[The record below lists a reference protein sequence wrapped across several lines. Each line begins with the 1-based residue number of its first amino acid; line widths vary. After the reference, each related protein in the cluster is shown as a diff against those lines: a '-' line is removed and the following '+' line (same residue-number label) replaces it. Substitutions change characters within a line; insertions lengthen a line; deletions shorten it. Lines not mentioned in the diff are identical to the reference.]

1 MMSKNTLST
10 LDFLLYT
17 DNMTIQFDEEKQD
30 KQVEGLKIKEEE
42 NLAQMLSA
50 KYNVDYVDLSGITIN
65 TDALRLIPE
74 ERARDSKTAAFKM
87 TGKLLSVAV
96 QSPQKD
102 DVKQII
108 KELEEKGF
116 KVSTYMVSMQ
126 SLEKAWGRYKDLS
139 FAMAT
144 KAGSLDISDEEIQDL
159 ISKVKTIHDIQT
171 LVDDTV
177 QIKRVYRISKII
189 GIMMAGAIALKASDI
204 HIEPEEKDTRLR
216 YRLDGVLVD
225 IITFDHETYNLILSR
240 IKLLSGLKLN
250 IKQNAQDGR
259 FEVIIALKEIEV
271 RTSLLPGSYGESI
284 VMRILN
290 PESIAAP
297 LEELGIPPKLMKIF
311 EHEMAKPNGLI
322 LTTGPTGSGKTT
334 TLYAFVKKIY
344 EPGTKIVTIEDP
356 IEYHLAGIVQT
367 QVEAAKG
374 YTFAAGLRS
383 TLRQDP
389 DVILVGEIRDSE
401 TAEIAIH
408 AALTGHLVFS
418 TLHTNNASGVF
429 PRLIDLGI
437 NPKIMTSAI
446 SIAIAQRLIRRVCS
460 SCAIKIPIP
469 EERRKVID
477 FHVAN
482 IRRKGEDV
490 LQTTEIYTA
499 SEHGCELCN
508 GTGYKGRVA
517 IYEAI
522 LIDKQIEEVV
532 YSNPSAREVEKAAD
546 HQNILL
552 LAEDGIQK
560 VLNAVTTIDEL
571 ERVVDLTPD
580 SDQFVSEKTKE
591 A

>member
-1 MMSKNTLST
+1 MSV
-10 LDFLLYT
+10 
-17 DNMTIQFDEEKQD
+17 QFDEEKQIQHID
-30 KQVEGLKIKEEE
+30 ILRKKEEE
-42 NLAQMLSA
+42 DLAQILSH
-50 KYNVDYVDLSGITIN
+50 KYGVDYADLSGITIN

-74 ERARDSKTAAFKM
+74 EVARANQMAVFKM
-87 TGKLLSVAV
+87 TGKLISVAV
-96 QSPQKD
+96 HSPNKPESIA
-102 DVKQII
+102 VI

-116 KVSTYMVSMQ
+116 KVTIYMVSMQ

-144 KAGSLDISDEEIQDL
+144 HAGSLDISNEEIQEM
-159 ISKVKTIHDIQT
+159 IGKVKSINDIHNLI
-171 LVDDTV
+171 DDTIN
-177 QIKRVYRISKII
+177 IKRVYRISKII
-189 GIMMAGAIALKASDI
+189 GIVMAGSISLNASDI
-204 HIEPEEKDTRLR
+204 HIEPEEDATRLR

-225 IITFDHETYNLILSR
+225 IESFDHDTYDLMLSR
-240 IKLLSGLKLN
+240 LKLLSGLKLN
-250 IKQNAQDGR
+250 IKENSQDGR
-259 FEVIIALKEIEV
+259 FSVVVSDKEIEI
-271 RTSLLPGSYGESI
+271 RTSVLPGAYGESI
-284 VMRILN
+284 VMRVLN
-290 PESIAAP
+290 PDTISAP
-297 LEELGIPPKLMKIF
+297 LEDLGIPPKLMKIF

-334 TLYAFVKKIY
+334 TLYAFVRKVY
-344 EPGTKIVTIEDP
+344 EPGTKVVTIEDP
-356 IEYHLAGIVQT
+356 IEYHLKGIVQT
-367 QVEAAKG
+367 QVDSAKG

-418 TLHTNNASGVF
+418 TLHTNNAAGIF

-446 SIAIAQRLIRRVCS
+446 GVGIAQRLIRRVCT
-460 SCAIKIPIP
+460 SCAEKVSIP
-469 EERRKVID
+469 ENMKQTIS

-482 IRRKGEDV
+482 IRAKGEDV
-490 LQTTEIYTA
+490 LQTDSIFKA
-499 SEHGCELCN
+499 HVGGCDKCN

-517 IYEAI
+517 LYEAI
-522 LIDKQIEEVV
+522 LIDKEIEEVV
-532 YSNPSAREVEKAAD
+532 FGNPSEREVEKAAQ

-560 VLNAVTTIDEL
+560 VLNGISTIEEL
-571 ERVVDLTPD
+571 ERVIDITPPVE
-580 SDQFVSEKTKE
+580 SYVSEATNKK